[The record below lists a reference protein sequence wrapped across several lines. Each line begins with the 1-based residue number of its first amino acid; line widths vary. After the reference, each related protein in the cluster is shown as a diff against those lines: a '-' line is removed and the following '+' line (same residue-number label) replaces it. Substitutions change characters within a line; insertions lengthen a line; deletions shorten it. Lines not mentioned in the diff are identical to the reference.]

1 MTDQDVIRAKFDD
14 FCHRFRFSSWNGPF
28 FTGPKVTVA
37 SSHAAGTN
45 ASAHW
50 VVWMEKPGVPNS
62 LGTRPDDARIRATF
76 RFSDVD
82 AGVLTV
88 EKLAQLMTGMVAGL
102 EAHEVLEFARL
113 DDTYAVDPHGTPA
126 ELHDI
131 ALLISE
137 VIEAA
142 PRVEGDTSELAPTL
156 NPCPTSRTFELGG
169 VGDDRHPLARGSS
182 VYPVSSRPW
191 NSSEPS

>member
-1 MTDQDVIRAKFDD
+1 MTDQDVIRATFDD
-14 FCHRFRFSSWNGPF
+14 FCHRYRFSSWNGPF
-28 FTGPKVTVA
+28 FTGPEVTLA
-37 SSHAAGTN
+37 SSDAAGGD

-113 DDTYAVDPHGTPA
+113 DDVYAVDPHGTPA

-142 PRVEGDTSELAPTL
+142 PRVEGDTGELACEVTGS
-156 NPCPTSRTFELGG
+156 TSVLTTATSLVGG
-169 VGDDRHPLARGSS
+169 QVDPQRQHR
-182 VYPVSSRPW
+182 VR
-191 NSSEPS
+191 

>member
-1 MTDQDVIRAKFDD
+1 MAR
-14 FCHRFRFSSWNGPF
+14 SSLVRE
-28 FTGPKVTVA
+28 VTLA
-37 SSHAAGTN
+37 SSDAAGD

-113 DDTYAVDPHGTPA
+113 DDVYAVDPHGTPA

-142 PRVEGDTSELAPTL
+142 PEWGGDTGELAREVTGS
-156 NPCPTSRTFELGG
+156 TSVLTTATSLVGG
-169 VGDDRHPLARGSS
+169 QVDPQRQHR
-182 VYPVSSRPW
+182 VR
-191 NSSEPS
+191 

>member
-1 MTDQDVIRAKFDD
+1 MHRAMRREGTFRLTGSCGWRNRAFRIRWE
-14 FCHRFRFSSWNGPF
+14 HGRTTP
-28 FTGPKVTVA
+28 
-37 SSHAAGTN
+37 
-45 ASAHW
+45 
-50 VVWMEKPGVPNS
+50 E
-62 LGTRPDDARIRATF
+62 IRATF

-88 EKLAQLMTGMVAGL
+88 EKLARLMTGMVAGL

-113 DDTYAVDPHGTPA
+113 DDVYAVDPHGTPA

-142 PRVEGDTSELAPTL
+142 PLVEGDTGELTA
-156 NPCPTSRTFELGG
+156 
-169 VGDDRHPLARGSS
+169 
-182 VYPVSSRPW
+182 
-191 NSSEPS
+191 